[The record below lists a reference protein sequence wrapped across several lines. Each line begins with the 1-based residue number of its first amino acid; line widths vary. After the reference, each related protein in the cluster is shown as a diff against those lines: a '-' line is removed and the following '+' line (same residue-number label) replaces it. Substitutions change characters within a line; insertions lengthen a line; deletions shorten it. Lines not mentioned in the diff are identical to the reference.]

1 MACYLQKNIYYVS
14 LKYIQ
19 SDNELLMVFEH
30 INKNCTGG
38 LVVFEEIDLQSSVVV
53 RQEYK
58 HLHASHDGR
67 VRGGAASAILRRTR
81 HSNYH
86 NDDDDDNNNNDD
98 KPMTLDAILNVL
110 QGSLTSENTCFIA
123 TTNHI
128 ERLEPALF
136 RSGRFDLC
144 IEMKL
149 ADRFQIATIYQQF
162 IGRPLRVE
170 LLETLP
176 EDHWSPADVIFFLT
190 TKLFSDQ
197 EDEEIVKELLAVT
210 PSSQLCS

>member
-1 MACYLQKNIYYVS
+1 MASYLQKDIYYVS
-14 LKYIQ
+14 LKQIRT
-19 SDNELLMVFEH
+19 DNELLLVFQH
-30 INKNCTGG
+30 INKNCSTGG

-53 RQEYK
+53 RQEFK
-58 HLHASHDGR
+58 HVHAVSGSR
-67 VRGGAASAILRRTR
+67 ASLTSTNSMSSCSI
-81 HSNYH
+81 
-86 NDDDDDNNNNDD
+86 NNDD
-98 KPMTLDAILNVL
+98 TDDKPLTLDAILNVL

-149 ADRFQIATIYQQF
+149 ADRFQIATIYKQF
-162 IGRPLRVE
+162 MGRSLSVE

-176 EDHWSPADVIFFLT
+176 ENHWSPADVIFFLT

-197 EDEEIVKELLAVT
+197 EDRDIVKELLEVT
-210 PSSQLCS
+210 PSSQLCSSS